1 MKTKK
6 FIKKVSR
13 YLVLSKEFEQKES
26 DLFEERSVE
35 ESLACIDNSGNLIN
49 VNYNN
54 FNYGDFIYNH
64 NAISGIIKESYT
76 RSEVILSK
84 AKVEA
89 SRSDRYDEYKK
100 LQVSLSEYFEA
111 LEQVTKK

>member
-13 YLVLSKEFEQKES
+13 YLVLSKEFEQKGS
-26 DLFEERSVE
+26 DLFKERAVILS
-35 ESLACIDNSGNLIN
+35 SSSSSTT
-49 VNYNN
+49 
-54 FNYGDFIYNH
+54 
-64 NAISGIIKESYT
+64 ISGGAGFVANNNAFNFKLSPST

-84 AKVEA
+84 AKTEA

-100 LQVSLSEYFEA
+100 LQIE
-111 LEQVTKK
+111 LEKQCFII